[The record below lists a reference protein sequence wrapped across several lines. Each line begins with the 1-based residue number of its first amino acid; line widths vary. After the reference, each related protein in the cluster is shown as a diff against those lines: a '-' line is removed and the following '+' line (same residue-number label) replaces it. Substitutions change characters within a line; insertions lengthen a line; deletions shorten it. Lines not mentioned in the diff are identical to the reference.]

1 MHGGTYNAHPL
12 GMAATVATLKA
23 LADGSVHTRIAVQGK
38 RLMEGFQRILDERQV
53 TARVQGLPQIFHV
66 TLGRR
71 DPIHGYR
78 DQVSADKAGYVRLTT
93 ALLGQGVRALER
105 GAWFLSTAHD
115 EAVIDATLVAFE
127 RAVAE
132 ALT

>member
-1 MHGGTYNAHPL
+1 M
-12 GMAATVATLKA
+12 
-23 LADGSVHTRIAVQGK
+23 
-38 RLMEGFQRILDERQV
+38 
-53 TARVQGLPQIFHV
+53 
-66 TLGRR
+66 
-71 DPIHGYR
+71 
-78 DQVSADKAGYVRLTT
+78 RLTT
-93 ALLGQGVRALER
+93 ALLGHGVRALER